1 MPRRPSSCPTDVE
14 LQILEVLWQRG
25 PSTVRQVHGALA
37 AERDTGYST
46 TLKMMQVMR
55 DKGLLVRDDSV
66 RPQLYRAAQPCEETQ
81 LLMLDNLIDK
91 VFRGSAQKL
100 VLRIL
105 SANRVQ
111 PDELAEM
118 QQLVEEAKRTP
129 KGKGEKRDPV

>member
-14 LQILEVLWQRG
+14 LQILEVLWQCG

-66 RPQLYRAAQPCEETQ
+66 RPQLYRAAQPREETQ

-91 VFRGSAQKL
+91 VFRGSAQNL
-100 VLRIL
+100 VMQIL
-105 SANRVQ
+105 SAQRVR

-118 QQLVEEAKRTP
+118 QRLVDEAKRTSENERR
-129 KGKGEKRDPV
+129 KT